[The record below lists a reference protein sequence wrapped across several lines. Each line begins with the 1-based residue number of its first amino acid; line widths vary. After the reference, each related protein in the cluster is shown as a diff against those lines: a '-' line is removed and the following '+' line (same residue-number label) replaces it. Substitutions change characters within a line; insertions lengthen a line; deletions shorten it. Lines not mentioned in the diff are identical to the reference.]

1 MKRYWLFQ
9 SNKYEA
15 SGGLG
20 DLDAIGDDIDELKKQ
35 AQIWDSAWIV
45 DTQTWTTIVEGHKH
59 WMDSEYEWVN
69 VNETVE
75 ILQGEK

>member
-45 DTQTWTTIVEGHKH
+45 DTQTWTTIVEGHKYSTE
-59 WMDSEYEWVN
+59 SEYDWIN
-69 VNETVE
+69 VNEPIE